1 MGYPEA
7 MEPILLGLFLAAT
20 FVQLLYWLGLFS
32 RLALYRQPPPP
43 KVPPEPVSI
52 IICAHN
58 EAENLRQN
66 LPLFLAQDY
75 PDFEVLVVNDAS
87 TDNSLEILLEFKRKS
102 PNLRVANLTTKVSR
116 GKKAALSKGIKAAK
130 HSILLLSDA
139 DCRPVSSKW
148 LEHMQAFIRDRV
160 EIGLGYSPYI
170 REKGILNATIRFETV
185 YSAVQYSSFA
195 FVGMP
200 YMGVGRNLIYRKHLY
215 REAGGFDDHMDVTS
229 GDDDLFINAVATPYN
244 TRVIL
249 SPEAFVFSKAKS
261 SWRGYYRQK
270 SRHLSTGTRYRPVH
284 QLLLGALSA
293 SHFGHYVFGLALI
306 LFHNLETIVFINYLV
321 RIVVVTA
328 MYGLI
333 TRKLRD
339 PSLVFWV
346 PLFDALFI
354 LYYLIFAPALF
365 KKKEPW
371 T

>member
-1 MGYPEA
+1 MEA
-7 MEPILLGLFLAAT
+7 LEPILLGLFLAAT
-20 FVQLLYWLGLFS
+20 LVQLLYWLGLFS

-43 KVPPEPVSI
+43 NRPREAVSI

-58 EAENLRQN
+58 EAENLRKN
-66 LPLFLAQDY
+66 LPYFLDQDY

-87 TDNSLEILLEFKRKS
+87 SDNSLEILLEFKRKN
-102 PNLRVANLTTKVSR
+102 PTLRVANLTTKLSR
-116 GKKAALSKGIKAAK
+116 GKKAALSKGIKAANN
-130 HSILLLSDA
+130 SILLLSDA
-139 DCRPVSSKW
+139 DCRPASSKW

-170 REKGILNATIRFETV
+170 REKGILNAAIRFETV
-185 YSAVQYSSFA
+185 YSTIQFSSFA

-200 YMGVGRNLIYRKHLY
+200 YMGVGRNLIYRKHLFH
-215 REAGGFDDHMDVTS
+215 EASGFDDHMDVTS

-244 TRVIL
+244 TRVVL
-249 SPEAFVFSKAKS
+249 SPEAFVFSEAKS

-284 QLLLGALSA
+284 QLLLGVLSA
-293 SHFGHYVFGLALI
+293 SHFGHYVLGLTLV
-306 LFHNLETIVFINYLV
+306 LFHNLETIVFINYLA

-346 PLFDALFI
+346 PLFDALYI

-365 KKKEPW
+365 KSKEPW

>member
-1 MGYPEA
+1 MGCPDTLA
-7 MEPILLGLFLAAT
+7 TVLLGLFLAAT
-20 FVQLLYWLGLFS
+20 FVQLLFWLGLFS
-32 RLALYRQPPPP
+32 RLALYRKPARPETA
-43 KVPPEPVSI
+43 PEPVSI
-52 IICAHN
+52 IICVHN
-58 EAENLRQN
+58 EADNLRKN
-66 LPLFLAQDY
+66 LPFFLAQDY

-87 TDNSLEILLEFKRKS
+87 SDNSLGILLEFKRKS
-102 PNLRVANLTTKVSR
+102 PNLHIANLTTKVSR

-130 HSILLLSDA
+130 HNILLLSDA
-139 DCRPVSSKW
+139 DCRPASSKW

-170 REKGILNATIRFETV
+170 REKGILNAAIRFETV
-185 YSAVQYSSFA
+185 YSAVQFSTFA

-200 YMGVGRNLIYRKHLY
+200 YMGVGRNLIYRKHLFH
-215 REAGGFDDHMDVTS
+215 EAGGFDDHMDVTS
-229 GDDDLFINAVATPYN
+229 GDDDLFINTVATPYN
-244 TRVIL
+244 TRVIFT
-249 SPEAFVFSKAKS
+249 PEAFVYSEAKS

-270 SRHLSTGTRYRPVH
+270 SRHLSTGTRYRLVH

-293 SHFGHYVFGLALI
+293 SHFGHYVLGTALI

-346 PLFDALFI
+346 PLFDALYI

>member
-1 MGYPEA
+1 MVTPEVLQS
-7 MEPILLGLFLAAT
+7 ILLGLFLAAT
-20 FVQLLYWLGLFS
+20 FTQLLYWLGLFS

-43 KVPPEPVSI
+43 KIAPEPVSI

-58 EAENLRQN
+58 EAENLQKN
-66 LPLFLAQDY
+66 LPFFLDQDY
-75 PDFEVLVVNDAS
+75 ENFEVLVVNDAS
-87 TDNSLEILLEFKRKS
+87 SDNSLEILLEFKRKN
-102 PNLRVANLTTKVSR
+102 PNLRIVNLTTKVSL
-116 GKKAALSKGIKAAK
+116 GKKAALSKGINAANN
-130 HSILLLSDA
+130 SILLLSDA
-139 DCRPVSSKW
+139 DCQPASSKW

-160 EIGLGYSPYI
+160 EIGLGYSPYN
-170 REKGILNATIRFETV
+170 REKGILNAAIRFETV
-185 YSAVQYSSFA
+185 NSAINYLSFA

-200 YMGVGRNLIYRKHLY
+200 YMGVGRNLIYREHLF
-215 REAGGFDDHMDVTS
+215 RESGGFEDHMDVTS
-229 GDDDLFINAVATPYN
+229 GDDDLFINTVATSKN

-249 SPEAFVFSKAKS
+249 SPEAFVYSEAKS

-270 SRHLSTGTRYRPVH
+270 SRHLSTGTRYRPLH
-284 QLLLGALSA
+284 QFLLGAISA
-293 SHFGHYVFGLALI
+293 SHFGHYVLGIALI

-346 PLFDALFI
+346 PLFDALYI
-354 LYYLIFAPALF
+354 LYYVIFAPALF
-365 KKKEPW
+365 KSKEPW